1 MKRQLLLITA
11 IWFISL
17 IIIIFVPS
25 KDTHNIDGIYK
36 ITINRIHQ
44 RLTDDLEKNN
54 QIINNLT
61 EEDMNSVKNIE
72 IIDYQHKTYE
82 EIDRF
87 FYDGV
92 IQNETEVFRTID
104 GTDYIVKYSIEHN
117 GSRSNL
123 LRLCFILV
131 ITGAYVYFMIHILML
146 HRNLIKPMERIS
158 GITKQ
163 LARGYLGEVNLQS
176 KNRHFKNFIWGLD
189 MLREQLSYERDKN
202 AKLEKQRK
210 TLVAGLSHDI
220 RTPLSSVK
228 NYSIALKENVYETQ
242 EDRNKA
248 LEVILDK
255 VEVIEKLTKELL
267 ETSSKE
273 VSRIEVKPKEIYM
286 IEVHNQ
292 LNRIIHRKTDL
303 LHVDYF
309 EAKMD
314 ENLMLFVDLERLQEV
329 FDNIIENALKYGDLK
344 NIKICYSMEE
354 NYQLIEIHNTGSAI
368 PKTELKYIFNSYYRG
383 SNVNDKPG
391 YGLGLYISKQIMKN
405 MQGDIYVKNTEDG
418 VSFVV
423 VIKRAG

>member
-1 MKRQLLLITA
+1 MKKQLLLITA
-11 IWFISL
+11 IWFITL
-17 IIIIFVPS
+17 IIIIFVSS
-25 KDTHNIDGIYK
+25 KDTHNVDGIYK

-54 QIINNLT
+54 QVINSLS

-72 IIDYQHKTYE
+72 TIDYLHKTNE
-82 EIDRF
+82 EIDKF
-87 FYDGV
+87 FYDGAV
-92 IQNETEVFRTID
+92 HNETVVFRPIN
-104 GTDYIVKYSIEHN
+104 GTDYIVKYTIEYN
-117 GSRSNL
+117 GSRNNL
-123 LRLCFILV
+123 QRLWFILV

-163 LARGYLGEVNLQS
+163 LARGYLGEVNLQY
-176 KNRHFKNFIWGLD
+176 KNRHFKDFVWGLD
-189 MLREQLSYERDKN
+189 MLREQLLYEKDKN
-202 AKLEKQRK
+202 AELEKKRK

-228 NYSIALKENVYETQ
+228 NYSIALKESVYETK

-255 VEVIEKLTKELL
+255 VEVIEKLSKELL

-273 VSRIEVKPKEIYM
+273 INQIEVKPKEIYM

-292 LNRIIHRKTDL
+292 LNRTIHQKIDL
-303 LHVDYF
+303 LHLDYF
-309 EAKMD
+309 ESKLD
-314 ENLMLFVDLERLQEV
+314 ENLMVLVDLDRLKEV
-329 FDNIIENALKYGDLK
+329 FDNIIENAIKYGDLK
-344 NIKICYSMEE
+344 SIKISYSVEE
-354 NYQLIEIHNTGSAI
+354 NYKLIEIHNTGNTI

-405 MQGDIYVKNTEDG
+405 MQGDIYAKNTEDG
-418 VSFVV
+418 VSFIV
-423 VIKRAG
+423 VIKQSG